1 MYLNY
6 FVWLHLERN
15 DYSTWYQLEPVGTGW
30 FRLVPTRF
38 QLIPS
43 GSGWNPVGTAWNL
56 VGTGRNRLEPTGSNR
71 YLRGT
76 AKYCQVP
83 LICGEQN
90 MRKSYSQL
98 GLMQDCST
106 QIPTQFPTQLSFG

>member
-15 DYSTWYQLEPVGTGW
+15 DYSTWYRLEPVGTGW
-30 FRLVPTRF
+30 FRPVPTRF

-43 GSGWNPVGTAWNL
+43 GSGRNPVGTAWNL
-56 VGTGRNRLEPTGSNR
+56 VGTGRNHLEPTGSDR

-76 AKYCQVP
+76 AKYC
-83 LICGEQN
+83 
-90 MRKSYSQL
+90 
-98 GLMQDCST
+98 
-106 QIPTQFPTQLSFG
+106 LSH